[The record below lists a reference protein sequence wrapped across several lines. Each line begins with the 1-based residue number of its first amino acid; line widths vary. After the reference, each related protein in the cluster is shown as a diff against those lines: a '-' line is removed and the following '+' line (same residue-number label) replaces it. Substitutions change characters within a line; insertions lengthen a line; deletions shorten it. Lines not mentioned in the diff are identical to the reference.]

1 MNFEL
6 REQLERL
13 HDSVE
18 DFVDFADENIS
29 NDDLYGVGEY
39 SFLIDESG
47 ISNTELDNFLETL
60 KHVTDFIEKLK

>member
-6 REQLERL
+6 REQLELL

-29 NDDLYGVGEY
+29 SDDLYGSGEY
-39 SFLIDESG
+39 TFLVDESG